1 MLTWIQKS
9 TLLAKMDDNIAS
21 VFETNQV
28 DGKALLRLTEDV
40 LKGDYYNIDSL
51 GRRKNIIR
59 AINFLKAKSC
69 R

>member
-1 MLTWIQKS
+1 
-9 TLLAKMDDNIAS
+9 MDDNIAS
-21 VFETNQV
+21 VFETNLV

-40 LKGDYYNIDSL
+40 LKGDHYNIESL

>member
-1 MLTWIQKS
+1 
-9 TLLAKMDDNIAS
+9 MDDNIAS